1 MIPMIL
7 TEDIKGGYSGFH
19 YGKKGDRVF
28 IINRS
33 HIDAISGIT
42 WYQDTL
48 IKVMNEKGDYFFVKQ
63 NQISNGIS
71 DKM

>member
-7 TEDIKGGYSGFH
+7 TEDIKGGYSGFN

-28 IINRS
+28 IIHRS
-33 HIDAISGIT
+33 DIDAISGIT
-42 WYQDTL
+42 WYQESL
-48 IKVMNEKGDYFFVKQ
+48 IKVMNEKGEYFFVKQ
-63 NQISNGIS
+63 NQLSNGIS